1 MASIKDA
8 HQLSELA
15 LDGNPVTNKEGYFQF
30 CIKNCPSL
38 KNLDM
43 MKITQE
49 MRDNN
54 GVPSEMDKA
63 KQAAALAEGLK
74 NGEQSA
80 TTDLSSSEKHL
91 AQNQQQTANNAA
103 SNDDISPEGLLNVI
117 SQEWKNEMDR
127 IISLGLNGYKRRK
140 ESRNDCLVQSGH
152 AEIEGDQLLFIY
164 GNALEVLNNQ
174 EFQKTVVQISFQYV
188 RFDSIIS
195 PSNISKLKRFVNLK
209 KLLFQDNNIYSF
221 IQISKLEAL

>member
-1 MASIKDA
+1 
-8 HQLSELA
+8 
-15 LDGNPVTNKEGYFQF
+15 
-30 CIKNCPSL
+30 
-38 KNLDM
+38 M

-54 GVPSEMDKA
+54 GVPSELDKQ
-63 KQAAALAEGLK
+63 KAAAAQAEGAK
-74 NGEQSA
+74 AGDA
-80 TTDLSSSEKHL
+80 TTATDLSSSEKHITPSVT
-91 AQNQQQTANNAA
+91 TAGTVTGAPNNVA
-103 SNDDISPEGLLNVI
+103 SNEDISPEGLLNVI
-117 SQEWKNEMDR
+117 SQEWKNEMER

-164 GNALEVLNNQ
+164 GNALEVLNNV

-188 RFDSIIS
+188 RFDNIIS

-209 KLLFQDNNIYSF
+209 RLLFQDNNIYSF

>member
-1 MASIKDA
+1 
-8 HQLSELA
+8 
-15 LDGNPVTNKEGYFQF
+15 
-30 CIKNCPSL
+30 
-38 KNLDM
+38 
-43 MKITQE
+43 

-54 GVPSEMDKA
+54 GVPTEIDKA

-74 NGEQSA
+74 NGDQSA

-91 AQNQQQTANNAA
+91 TQNQQVANNAA

-174 EFQKTVVQISFQYV
+174 EF
-188 RFDSIIS
+188 
-195 PSNISKLKRFVNLK
+195 
-209 KLLFQDNNIYSF
+209 
-221 IQISKLEAL
+221 